1 MGRAMLS
8 KSLIQFSVD
17 GWGCVSSLL
26 FDLRPNC
33 GGGNEDNGHFLQ
45 KVPLTLK
52 QATADPCLRWRLLDT
67 HGQVWVSLL
76 WGHWSFLLGPGAHKV
91 LFVPSNSLFLQS
103 CVSSGG
109 SLVGLMATS
118 SKRTKLKFMKKIK
131 KVIHTILCG
140 FMFSRFSL
148 F

>member
-1 MGRAMLS
+1 MQIIVTSFRRSIAGTSALS
-8 KSLIQFSVD
+8 APKALHQS
-17 GWGCVSSLL
+17 
-26 FDLRPNC
+26 
-33 GGGNEDNGHFLQ
+33 
-45 KVPLTLK
+45 
-52 QATADPCLRWRLLDT
+52 TADPHLHRGLLNT
-67 HGQVWVSLL
+67 HGQVWISLL
-76 WGHWSFLLGPGAHKV
+76 GHCSFLLGPGAHKV

>member
-1 MGRAMLS
+1 MVKVMQIIVTSFKRSSAGTSALS
-8 KSLIQFSVD
+8 APKALQQTTTD
-17 GWGCVSSLL
+17 PHLHRGLL
-26 FDLRPNC
+26 N
-33 GGGNEDNGHFLQ
+33 
-45 KVPLTLK
+45 
-52 QATADPCLRWRLLDT
+52 T
-67 HGQVWVSLL
+67 HWQVWISLL
-76 WGHWSFLLGPGAHKV
+76 WGHCSFLLGPGAHKV

-118 SKRTKLKFMKKIK
+118 SKRTKLKFMKKKK